1 MVAVYVAGF
10 IFLFVAPRYQ
20 KSIFFV
26 PLWKKWKKWRGYSG
40 VVVNG
45 PMSDEKLPVTVL
57 STTTAT
63 HTLHQKKSRHSRPPK
78 RAENSSPVPRIKQNK
93 HGAEH
98 EAVDVRFPAIVI
110 SRASFR
116 GGFFPPTD
124 NLHSD
129 KKSSSTFQI
138 RYRSQQDPLIHDQD
152 ASDFVFTAVNAPNQ
166 KVKNAHQL
174 AASLGPESAAIRANE
189 GEAAMYGIYY
199 DDTAYDYM
207 QHMREIGDSVEGV
220 FIEAPEQKGKGKG
233 KQQSLA
239 DALRETPAEE
249 LIPKELRASETLIK
263 RTYQDQQDVPDALAG
278 FQPDMDPR
286 LREVLEALDDE
297 AYVDDDEDIFEQLAE
312 GGEATAREFEDMFF
326 EEEEDENEGWESD
339 ATAKPGSHQKPAVVF
354 ATGTAATTEGPTG
367 GKAAPVEAEAWIHEF
382 SKFKKAEKRMKK
394 PVDDASSMA
403 DTMSFGG
410 SSLGGTMSMSGRTR
424 RRHKKAGT
432 ESSGYSMTSSSLFRT
447 EGLTTLDARFDK
459 VADPLS

>member
-1 MVAVYVAGF
+1 M
-10 IFLFVAPRYQ
+10 
-20 KSIFFV
+20 
-26 PLWKKWKKWRGYSG
+26 
-40 VVVNG
+40 
-45 PMSDEKLPVTVL
+45 
-57 STTTAT
+57 
-63 HTLHQKKSRHSRPPK
+63 
-78 RAENSSPVPRIKQNK
+78 
-93 HGAEH
+93 
-98 EAVDVRFPAIVI
+98 DVRFPAIVI

-116 GGFFPPTD
+116 GVPPPTD
-124 NLHSD
+124 NFHSD

-138 RYRSQQDPLIHDQD
+138 RYRSQQDPLINDQD

-174 AASLGPESAAIRANE
+174 AASLGPASAGIRANE

-249 LIPKELRASETLIK
+249 LIPKELRASKTLIK

-297 AYVDDDEDIFEQLAE
+297 AYVDDDDDIFEQLAE

-326 EEEEDENEGWESD
+326 EEEEEDENEEGWESD
-339 ATAKPGSHQKPAVVF
+339 ATAKPGSHQKPAVVL
-354 ATGTAATTEGPTG
+354 AAGIVAAAQGPTG
-367 GKAAPVEAEAWIHEF
+367 GKAAPVEGEAWMHEF

-394 PVDDASSMA
+394 PADDASSMA

-459 VADPLS
+459 VADLLSWLRAPLVC

>member
-1 MVAVYVAGF
+1 M
-10 IFLFVAPRYQ
+10 
-20 KSIFFV
+20 
-26 PLWKKWKKWRGYSG
+26 
-40 VVVNG
+40 
-45 PMSDEKLPVTVL
+45 
-57 STTTAT
+57 
-63 HTLHQKKSRHSRPPK
+63 
-78 RAENSSPVPRIKQNK
+78 
-93 HGAEH
+93 
-98 EAVDVRFPAIVI
+98 DVRFPLPQSLSAEPHSAGVFFF
-110 SRASFR
+110 SR
-116 GGFFPPTD
+116 PHT
-124 NLHSD
+124 LTTHSD

-199 DDTAYDYM
+199 DDTNYDYM
-207 QHMREIGDSVEGV
+207 QHMREIGDSTEGV
-220 FIEAPEQKGKGKG
+220 FIEAPLEQKGKGKGKG

-239 DALRETPAEE
+239 DALRETPVEE
-249 LIPKELRASETLIK
+249 LIPKELRPSDTLIK
-263 RTYQDQQDVPDALAG
+263 KSYQDQQDVPDALAG

-286 LREVLEALDDE
+286 LREVLEALEDE

-312 GGEATAREFEDMFF
+312 GGEATAGEFEDAFF
-326 EEEEDENEGWESD
+326 DEEEGWESD
-339 ATAKPGSHQKPAVVF
+339 ATAKPELHQKPAV
-354 ATGTAATTEGPTG
+354 TPTVEA
-367 GKAAPVEAEAWIHEF
+367 GKTAPVEGDAWMHEF

-394 PVDDASSMA
+394 PADDASSMA

-459 VADPLS
+459 VTDPFLRLIIIHVS

>member
-1 MVAVYVAGF
+1 M
-10 IFLFVAPRYQ
+10 
-20 KSIFFV
+20 
-26 PLWKKWKKWRGYSG
+26 
-40 VVVNG
+40 
-45 PMSDEKLPVTVL
+45 
-57 STTTAT
+57 
-63 HTLHQKKSRHSRPPK
+63 
-78 RAENSSPVPRIKQNK
+78 
-93 HGAEH
+93 
-98 EAVDVRFPAIVI
+98 DVRFPAIVI

-116 GGFFPPTD
+116 GVFSPTD

-189 GEAAMYGIYY
+189 GEAAMYGVYY
-199 DDTAYDYM
+199 DDTTYDYM

-220 FIEAPEQKGKGKG
+220 FIEAPEQKGRGKG

-249 LIPKELRASETLIK
+249 LIPKELRASETLMK
-263 RTYQDQQDVPDALAG
+263 RTYQDQQDVPDVLAG

-297 AYVDDDEDIFEQLAE
+297 AYVDDDDDIFEQLAE

-326 EEEEDENEGWESD
+326 EEEEEDENEEGWESD

-354 ATGTAATTEGPTG
+354 AAGTTATTEGPTG
-367 GKAAPVEAEAWIHEF
+367 GMAAPVEGEAWMYEF
-382 SKFKKAEKRMKK
+382 SKFKKAEKRMKG

-459 VADPLS
+459 VADPLSWIRAPLVC